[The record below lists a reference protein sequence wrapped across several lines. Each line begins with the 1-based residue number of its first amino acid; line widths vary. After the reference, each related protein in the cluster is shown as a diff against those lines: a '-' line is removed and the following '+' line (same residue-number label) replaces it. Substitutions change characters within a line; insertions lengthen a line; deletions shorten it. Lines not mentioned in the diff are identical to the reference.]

1 MKRKFKTV
9 IVNDFTNINSQL
21 IEYKKKRPQH
31 GVGNPSP
38 GLGQA

>member
-1 MKRKFKTV
+1 MISPISTL
-9 IVNDFTNINSQL
+9 NSLNI
-21 IEYKKKRPQH
+21 KKKRPQH